1 MIKGNYFILNM
12 VDLRAWGGG
21 VVPLGCF
28 FFDDDG
34 NESVKR

>member
-12 VDLRAWGGG
+12 VDLRAWGG

-28 FFDDDG
+28 FFDDNG